1 MNESV
6 LTGPVHFGDNV
17 CTKVKVVR
25 GGEFI
30 SRKKKEEKKK
40 IATSQA
46 LLLHLDTS
54 K

>member
-40 IATSQA
+40 NCNLSSATTA
-46 LLLHLDTS
+46 FRYF
-54 K
+54 